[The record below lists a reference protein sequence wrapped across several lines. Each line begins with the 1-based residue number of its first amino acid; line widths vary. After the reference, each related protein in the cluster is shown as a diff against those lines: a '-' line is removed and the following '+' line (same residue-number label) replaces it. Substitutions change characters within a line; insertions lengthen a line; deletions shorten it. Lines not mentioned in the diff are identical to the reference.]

1 MRWTSLDRSM
11 VLLMAVVF
19 APQLGWRPLVAA
31 AVDEDNGKNRAN
43 AISPILFTVQTSWG
57 DNLALS

>member
-1 MRWTSLDRSM
+1 MGWASPDRS
-11 VLLMAVVF
+11 LIFLMAVIF
-19 APQLGWRPLVAA
+19 APQLVWRPLVAA

-43 AISPILFTVQTSWG
+43 AISPILFTVQTSGG